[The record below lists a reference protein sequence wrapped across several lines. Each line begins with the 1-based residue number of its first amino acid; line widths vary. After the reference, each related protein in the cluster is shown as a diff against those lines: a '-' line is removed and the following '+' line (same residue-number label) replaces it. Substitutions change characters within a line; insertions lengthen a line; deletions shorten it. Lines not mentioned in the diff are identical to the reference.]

1 MTELSIGEHVMRKGT
16 QLTRRQFM
24 AGSTVAAVAPYVIAR
39 HSSAN
44 VAKSTAANDK
54 IQVALI
60 GANGQGNW
68 NLANLLKEPDCRV
81 IAVCEV
87 WKERLESTLAKV
99 PGARG
104 HHDFR
109 EVLTRK
115 DIDAVLIATTPH
127 WHAYMAVAAAE
138 AGKDF
143 YLEKPMSLYPAESLA
158 IKRAVEKHKVIT
170 QIGTQI
176 HSTPHY
182 HRMVDLVRSGL
193 LGKISVVRT
202 HNVQN
207 LGPEGIGNPVVGDPP
222 PGLDVD
228 MWCGPAPLWYH
239 PLLVKNASL
248 HCSFMNYTNGWTPG
262 MAPHIID
269 LPYWALDLPVPSRIS
284 ASGGRYILE
293 DCGDCYDTHEVLWQY
308 PNMTMT
314 WTTSLVNGY
323 GFELKEPGGARRPLG
338 IRFHGVDGTLVT
350 DYTEHKLVPEGDRMP
365 ANPDWPKVVPDSP
378 GHHREWLDGIRTR
391 KPPCCH
397 VGYHY
402 KIDLAITL
410 SVLALKLGRSIQFD
424 PQTEKTVGDEEA
436 VKKSVPTYR
445 SPWRFPAHYA

>member
-1 MTELSIGEHVMRKGT
+1 MAERSKSGRRKMV
-16 QLTRRQFM
+16 RS
-24 AGSTVAAVAPYVIAR
+24 AGVAAAGPYFIAG
-39 HSSAN
+39 HASAN
-44 VAKSTAANDK
+44 VAASAAANDK
-54 IQVALI
+54 IQIGLI

-68 NLANLLKEPDCRV
+68 NLDRLLEQPDCKV
-81 IAVCEV
+81 VAICEV
-87 WKERLESTLAKV
+87 WKERLDKTLLKV

-109 EVLTRK
+109 EVLARQ

-143 YLEKPMSLYPAESLA
+143 YLEKPMSLHPAESLA
-158 IKRAVEKHKVIT
+158 IKRAVDKHGRIT

-193 LGKISVVRT
+193 LGRINVVRT

-207 LGPEGIGNPVVGDPP
+207 LGPDGIGNPPVGDPP
-222 PGLDVD
+222 TGLDLD
-228 MWCGPAPLWYH
+228 LWCGPAPLWYH

-269 LPYWALDLPVPSRIS
+269 LPYWALELPVPSRIS
-284 ASGGRYILE
+284 ASGGRYIIR
-293 DCGDCYDTHEVLWQY
+293 DCGDCYDTHEVLWEY
-308 PNMTMT
+308 PGMTMT
-314 WTTSLVNGY
+314 WTTSLVNSY
-323 GFELKEPGGARRPLG
+323 AFELKAPGGVRRPLG
-338 IRFHGVDGTLVT
+338 IWFQGVDGSLVT
-350 DYTEHKLVPEGDRMP
+350 DYTSHKLIPEGDRMP
-365 ANPDWPKVVPDSP
+365 ADPDFPKVVPDSP
-378 GHHREWLDGIRTR
+378 GHHREWLDGIRSR

-402 KIDLAITL
+402 KLDLAITL
-410 SVLALKLGRSIQFD
+410 SVLALKLGRAIEFD
-424 PQTEKTVGDEEA
+424 PRTEKIVGDEEA
-436 VKKSVPTYR
+436 ARKAIPEYR
-445 SPWRFPAHYA
+445 APWQFPKRYL